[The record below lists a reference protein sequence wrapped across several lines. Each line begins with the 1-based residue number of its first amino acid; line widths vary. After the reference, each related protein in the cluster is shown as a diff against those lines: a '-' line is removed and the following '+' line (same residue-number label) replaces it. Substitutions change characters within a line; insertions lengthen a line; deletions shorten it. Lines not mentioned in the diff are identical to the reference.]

1 MICKSVNRLHSVMDS
16 TNSVVVDSGLVDV
29 FGSAVAE
36 PAGCVAVPSMDSVI
50 MPQTKFNIT
59 FLNRK

>member
-16 TNSVVVDSGLVDV
+16 TNCVVVDSRLVDV

-36 PAGCVAVPSMDSVI
+36 TAGYVAVPSIDSVI
-50 MPQTKFNIT
+50 MPQTKFNIM
-59 FLNRK
+59 FLNRN